1 MNSLNFIK
9 NCLLSLL
16 LVFNLSFKKQTGT
29 PDVEIML
36 PTKIKTSEVQF
47 KDTNK
52 PPYKKYFNGRNFSKW
67 VLPEGNIWWKIEDK
81 VIKAKSGLN
90 KKGSILWTE
99 KEFKNY
105 KVRLKF
111 KFIGGTIDS
120 GIFMRGDNH
129 LNPQIQIGIS
139 GSLKRDMTGSPY
151 VPKKGYPKEATAA
164 ASVLKMNGWN
174 TIEAQAIDNNYKV
187 WINGK
192 YVMDYDLENAN
203 LNGPVGI
210 QLHPNREME
219 IWFKDISIAKIK

>member
-1 MNSLNFIK
+1 MDSVNFIK
-9 NCLLSLL
+9 NYLLSLL
-16 LVFNLSFKKQTGT
+16 LVFNLSFAKQPGAT
-29 PDVEIML
+29 DVEINL
-36 PTKIKTSEVQF
+36 PVTTVKFEN
-47 KDTNK
+47 TNK

-90 KKGSILWTE
+90 KKGTILWTE

-187 WINGK
+187 WINGEH
-192 YVMDYDLENAN
+192 VMDYDLEDAN
-203 LNGPVGI
+203 LIGPVGI

>member
-1 MNSLNFIK
+1 MDSVNFIK
-9 NCLLSLL
+9 NYLLSLL
-16 LVFNLSFKKQTGT
+16 LVFNLSFAKQPGAT
-29 PDVEIML
+29 DVEINL
-36 PTKIKTSEVQF
+36 PVTTVKFEN
-47 KDTNK
+47 TNK

-67 VLPEGNIWWKIEDK
+67 VLPEGNIWWEIEDK

-90 KKGSILWTE
+90 KKGTILWTE

-151 VPKKGYPKEATAA
+151 VPKKGYPKEATAT

>member
-1 MNSLNFIK
+1 MNAINFSK
-9 NCLLSLL
+9 TCLLSFLL
-16 LVFNLSFKKQTGT
+16 MFNSSFTKESEE
-29 PDVEIML
+29 PEAEIYLTEMFE
-36 PTKIKTSEVQF
+36 TSEVKY
-47 KDTNK
+47 KDAIK

-67 VLPEGNIWWKIEDK
+67 VLPEGNIWWKIENK

-90 KKGSILWTE
+90 KKGTILWTE

-111 KFIGGTIDS
+111 KFISGTIDS

-164 ASVLKMNGWN
+164 ASVLKIKGWN

-187 WINGK
+187 WINGEH
-192 YVMDYDLENAN
+192 VMDYDLENAN

>member
-1 MNSLNFIK
+1 MNTINFSK
-9 NCLLSLL
+9 TCLLSFLL
-16 LVFNLSFKKQTGT
+16 MFNLSFTKESEE
-29 PDVEIML
+29 PEAEIYLTEMFE
-36 PTKIKTSEVQF
+36 TSEVKY
-47 KDTNK
+47 KDAIK

-67 VLPEGNIWWKIEDK
+67 VLPDGNIWWKIEDK

-90 KKGSILWTE
+90 KKGTILWTE
-99 KEFKNY
+99 KEFDNY

-120 GIFMRGDNH
+120 GIFMRGENH

-151 VPKKGYPKEATAA
+151 VPKKGYPKEAIAT
-164 ASVLKMNGWN
+164 ASVLKMNDWN
-174 TIEAQAIDNNYKV
+174 TIEAQAIGNNYKV
-187 WINGK
+187 WINEE

-203 LNGPVGI
+203 LNGPIGI

-219 IWFKDISIAKIK
+219 IWFKDISIAKIE

>member
-1 MNSLNFIK
+1 MDSVNFIK
-9 NCLLSLL
+9 NYLLSLL
-16 LVFNLSFKKQTGT
+16 LVFNLSFAKQPGAT
-29 PDVEIML
+29 DVEINL
-36 PTKIKTSEVQF
+36 PVTTVKFEN
-47 KDTNK
+47 TNK

-90 KKGSILWTE
+90 KKGTILWTE

-151 VPKKGYPKEATAA
+151 VPKKGYPKEATAT

-187 WINGK
+187 WINGEH
-192 YVMDYDLENAN
+192 VMDYDLEDAN
-203 LNGPVGI
+203 LIGPVGI

>member
-29 PDVEIML
+29 PDVEITL

-111 KFIGGTIDS
+111 KFIGNLFIELIEKTLGCIEV
-120 GIFMRGDNH
+120 FMDKWFISS
-129 LNPQIQIGIS
+129 LNLS
-139 GSLKRDMTGSPY
+139 Y
-151 VPKKGYPKEATAA
+151 FFVN
-164 ASVLKMNGWN
+164 V
-174 TIEAQAIDNNYKV
+174 
-187 WINGK
+187 
-192 YVMDYDLENAN
+192 
-203 LNGPVGI
+203 
-210 QLHPNREME
+210 
-219 IWFKDISIAKIK
+219 

>member
-1 MNSLNFIK
+1 MDSVNFIK
-9 NCLLSLL
+9 NYLLSLL
-16 LVFNLSFKKQTGT
+16 LVFNLSFAKQPGAT
-29 PDVEIML
+29 DVEINL
-36 PTKIKTSEVQF
+36 PVTTVKFEN
-47 KDTNK
+47 TNK

-105 KVRLKF
+105 KIRLKF

-151 VPKKGYPKEATAA
+151 VPKKGYPKEATAT

-187 WINGK
+187 WINGEH
-192 YVMDYDLENAN
+192 VMDYDLEDAN
-203 LNGPVGI
+203 LIGPVGI

>member
-1 MNSLNFIK
+1 MNSINFIK
-9 NCLLSLL
+9 NYLLSLL
-16 LVFNLSFKKQTGT
+16 LVFNLSFAKQPGAT
-29 PDVEIML
+29 DVEINL
-36 PTKIKTSEVQF
+36 PVTTVKFEN
-47 KDTNK
+47 TNK

-90 KKGSILWTE
+90 KKGTILWTE

-164 ASVLKMNGWN
+164 A
-174 TIEAQAIDNNYKV
+174 
-187 WINGK
+187 
-192 YVMDYDLENAN
+192 
-203 LNGPVGI
+203 
-210 QLHPNREME
+210 
-219 IWFKDISIAKIK
+219 

>member
-1 MNSLNFIK
+1 MDSVNFIK
-9 NCLLSLL
+9 NYLLSLL
-16 LVFNLSFKKQTGT
+16 LVFNLSFAKQPGAT
-29 PDVEIML
+29 DVEINL
-36 PTKIKTSEVQF
+36 PVTTVKFEN
-47 KDTNK
+47 TNK

-90 KKGSILWTE
+90 KKGTILWTE

-151 VPKKGYPKEATAA
+151 VPKKGYPKEATAT

>member
-1 MNSLNFIK
+1 MNSINFIK
-9 NCLLSLL
+9 NYLLSLL
-16 LVFNLSFKKQTGT
+16 LVFNLSFAKQTGA
-29 PDVEIML
+29 PNVEIAV
-36 PTKIKTSEVQF
+36 PVTNVKFQS
-47 KDTNK
+47 TNK

-90 KKGSILWTE
+90 KKGTILWTE

-151 VPKKGYPKEATAA
+151 VPKKGYPKEATAT

-203 LNGPVGI
+203 LNGPLGI

>member
-1 MNSLNFIK
+1 MNTVNFSK
-9 NCLLSLL
+9 TCLLSFLL
-16 LVFNLSFKKQTGT
+16 MFNLSFTKESEKPET
-29 PDVEIML
+29 EIYLTEMFE
-36 PTKIKTSEVQF
+36 TSEVKY
-47 KDTNK
+47 KDTIK
-52 PPYKKYFNGRNFSKW
+52 PPYKKYFNGRNFAKW
-67 VLPEGNIWWKIEDK
+67 VLPDGNIWWKIEDK

-90 KKGSILWTE
+90 KKGTILWTE
-99 KEFKNY
+99 KEFDNY

-111 KFIGGTIDS
+111 KFIAGTIDS
-120 GIFMRGDNH
+120 GIFMRGENH

-151 VPKKGYPKEATAA
+151 VPKKGYPEEATAA
-164 ASVLKMNGWN
+164 ASVLKIKGWN

-187 WINGK
+187 WINGEH
-192 YVMDYDLENAN
+192 VMDYDLENAN